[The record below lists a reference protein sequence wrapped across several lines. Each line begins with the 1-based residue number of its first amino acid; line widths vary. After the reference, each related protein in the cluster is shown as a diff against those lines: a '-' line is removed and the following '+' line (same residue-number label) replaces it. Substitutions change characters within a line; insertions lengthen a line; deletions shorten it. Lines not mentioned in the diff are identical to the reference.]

1 MASMRGADADP
12 FLQKT
17 VDMDSSL
24 LNEVQLALGSDCFQ
38 GRLEELRTR
47 VKPMFES
54 LPKDSQNLLSHSTVR
69 YALHRIS
76 TARHGW
82 TITGLEP
89 SIDNFNASSL
99 VNSEILRELLPAHVE
114 SIFEK
119 HIGTSGFN
127 LQSLA
132 LLAGTIDH
140 LVRED
145 QRAILRKAC
154 ELLDVP
160 TVGPISEENMRSI
173 IQ

>member
-1 MASMRGADADP
+1 
-12 FLQKT
+12 
-17 VDMDSSL
+17 MDTSL
-24 LNEVQLALGSDCFQ
+24 LSEVQLALGSDCFQ
-38 GRLEELRTR
+38 GRLEELKTR
-47 VKPMFES
+47 VKPMFVS

-69 YALHRIS
+69 YALHRIT

-89 SIDNFNASSL
+89 SIDNFNTSSL
-99 VNSEILRELLPAHVE
+99 VNSGILRGLLPAHVE

-119 HIGTSGFN
+119 HIGTAGFN

-145 QRAILRKAC
+145 QRVILRKAC
-154 ELLDVP
+154 ELLNVP
-160 TVGPISEENMRSI
+160 TIGSISEEQMQNI